1 MKSSRLPWLLPIL
14 IVVAGLTAYGEASIS
29 PSPLSAM
36 AVREIHIRAL
46 APRQGVPAATGNPFS
61 VALAEPAS
69 PAEPPG
75 AVPPAPSL
83 PPPLPWRVIGK
94 QYDEQQGWAVFLARG
109 EETRIVR
116 LGDILD
122 ETYRVASI
130 QPPVL
135 TLQHLKR
142 RTRQTLD
149 IGEAK
154 E

>member
-1 MKSSRLPWLLPIL
+1 MKSSRLSWLLPML
-14 IVVAGLTAYGEASIS
+14 IVVAGLTAYGETSTPS
-29 PSPLSAM
+29 SPLPTVASQP
-36 AVREIHIRAL
+36 IHIRAL
-46 APRQGVPAATGNPFS
+46 VSRQGVPATTGNPFS
-61 VALAEPAS
+61 AALAEPAA
-69 PAEPPG
+69 PLGPPR
-75 AVPPAPSL
+75 AVSPAPSL
-83 PPPLPWRVIGK
+83 PPLLPWRVIGK

-122 ETYRVASI
+122 ESHRVASI

-135 TLQHLKR
+135 TLQHLKH